1 MAEPE
6 NLVLTLLRELRA
18 EMNARFEAA
27 DKRFDAI
34 ERRLEMMHRNGE
46 KALRGFIG
54 HRAMVERTMA
64 SFEDEISSL
73 KHRVERLETADA

>member
-6 NLVLTLLRELRA
+6 TLILVHLRELRSELAAFREEVRA
-18 EMNARFEAA
+18 EF
-27 DKRFDAI
+27 KRVDGRMDA
-34 ERRLEMMHRNGE
+34 MHRNGE

-64 SFEDEISSL
+64 SFEDELSVL
-73 KHRVERLETADA
+73 KHRVEKLESTQA